1 MARIQILPLPEGAS
15 DERPPFALVIDQA
28 DDAILQSLAYGIAYD
43 SGNGQRT
50 LHEALKADLG
60 AQAILCV
67 EGTIEIPAN
76 DTSAYVTPTMVI
88 RVEGDA
94 DSGSADLAD
103 QIRRGIERAQAAHY
117 GRTA

>member
-15 DERPPFALVIDQA
+15 DERPPFALVIDQVEG
-28 DDAILQSLAYGIAYD
+28 DALI
-43 SGNGQRT
+43 R
-50 LHEALKADLG
+50 DLG
-60 AQAILCV
+60 DHGDLIERLGARAALV
-67 EGTIEIPAN
+67 FEDTIEIPAN
-76 DTSAYVTPTMVI
+76 DTSAYVTPTMVL

-103 QIRRGIERAQAAHY
+103 QIRRGIERAQATHY

>member
-1 MARIQILPLPEGAS
+1 MARIQILPLPAGTS
-15 DERPPFALVIDQA
+15 DERPPFALVIDEYLPRRY
-28 DDAILQSLAYGIAYD
+28 AIGPDQPAPVDEFAGVAEKI
-43 SGNGQRT
+43 
-50 LHEALKADLG
+50 G
-60 AQAILCV
+60 ARAVLVFEETVQ
-67 EGTIEIPAN
+67 IPAN
-76 DTSAYVTPTMVI
+76 DTSATVTPTMVI

>member
-15 DERPPFALVIDQA
+15 DERPPFVLVIDEYLPRRY
-28 DDAILQSLAYGIAYD
+28 AIGPDQPGPVDEFAGIA
-43 SGNGQRT
+43 
-50 LHEALKADLG
+50 EKIG
-60 AQAILCV
+60 ARAVLAFEETVQ
-67 EGTIEIPAN
+67 IPAN

-103 QIRRGIERAQAAHY
+103 QIRHGIERAQAAHY

>member
-15 DERPPFALVIDQA
+15 DERPPFALVIDQV
-28 DDAILQSLAYGIAYD
+28 D
-43 SGNGQRT
+43 SET
-50 LHEALKADLG
+50 LLRDLG
-60 AQAILCV
+60 DHDTLVKRTGARAVLV
-67 EGTIEIPAN
+67 FEDTIEIPAN

-103 QIRRGIERAQAAHY
+103 QIRHGIERAQAAHY